1 MLKNDGDTV
10 TLLDFS
16 IEPFNEQTIKNNVAT
31 ADAVGITVQSFALE
45 SVVSIVKVI
54 KESKPQVP
62 VIIGGPH
69 CTLFPEKSL
78 QETQADVSVQGD
90 GEKIILEIKKAMNK
104 VISFSE
110 ISGIYYRENGV
121 IKKGADVQLIQDLD
135 ALPFPARNLVKK
147 YTYGSQFTPKIKN
160 ANYTSIVTSRGCPYA
175 CKFCS
180 RNSVSMK
187 KYRTRSTQNIIEE
200 LKEIQAQGYKYVAI
214 VDDSFLS
221 NKQQAHQLFD
231 EIIKERLHLK
241 FIITAAR
248 VDVAEKALFE
258 KMRRAGV
265 THIQYGLESGNQ
277 DVLDFYNKNITLEE
291 IRYAVNLSQEVG
303 FFNMGSFILGAPF
316 ETKQHFER
324 TLNFAKALPLD
335 SVGFAIL
342 KYMAGSELWCKAV
355 SEGKI
360 SADDYLVVADAKKGL
375 GLFSENDIVQFCMA
389 ARREYYVRPSFLLRL
404 FMKSLKNDDF
414 GFIHSYL
421 SMFFSDIKDGLKYL
435 GILSK
440 GKTKLQE
447 KIED

>member
-1 MLKNDGDTV
+1 MENEGDTV

-16 IEPFNEQTIKNNVAT
+16 IESFDERTIRKNVAS
-31 ADAVGITVQSFALE
+31 ADAVGITVLSFALE
-45 SVVSIVKVI
+45 SVVNIVKII
-54 KESKPQVP
+54 KETKPQLP

-78 QETQADVSVQGD
+78 QEIQADISVQGD
-90 GEKIILEIKKAMNK
+90 GEGIIHEIKKAMINQ
-104 VISFSE
+104 ISFSE
-110 ISGIYYRENGV
+110 IPGIYYREDGQ
-121 IKKGADVQLIQDLD
+121 IKKGADVQFIQDLD
-135 ALPFPARNLVKK
+135 SLPFPARHLVKK

-187 KYRTRSTQNIIEE
+187 KYRTRSIQNIVEE
-200 LKEIQAQGYKYVAI
+200 LKEIQAKGFKYVAI

-221 NKQQAHQLFD
+221 NKTQAHQLFD

-248 VDVAEKALFE
+248 VDVAEKILFQ

-277 DVLDFYNKNITLEE
+277 DVLDFYNKNITLQE
-291 IRYAVNLSQEVG
+291 IRYAVGLSHKLG

-316 ETKQHFER
+316 ETRQHFER
-324 TLNFAKALPLD
+324 TVNFAKALPLD
-335 SVGFAIL
+335 SVGFAVL
-342 KYMAGSELWCKAV
+342 KYMAGSELWCNAV
-355 SEGKI
+355 NDGKL
-360 SADDYLVVADAKKGL
+360 SQDDYLVVADSNKGL
-375 GLFSENDIVQFCMA
+375 GLFPEKEIVRYCMT

-404 FMKSLKNDDF
+404 FIKSLKNNDF
-414 GFIHSYL
+414 GFVQSYL
-421 SMFFSDIKDGLKYL
+421 SLFFSDIKDGLTYL
-435 GILSK
+435 GILSR
-440 GKTKLQE
+440 GKRKLKQ
-447 KIED
+447 KIKQ